1 VTVRTYETLISK
13 VPLEEL
19 PKKRGVGSQLHLF
32 FLEQRVLGVG
42 LVWLGKLGAELENLE
57 RSSLKQ
63 SLILLISVCGFDVT
77 SEYRN

>member
-1 VTVRTYETLISK
+1 VTVRTYETLISE

-19 PKKRGVGSQLHLF
+19 PKKLGVGSQLHLF
-32 FLEQRVLGVG
+32 LGAESFRSWT
-42 LVWLGKLGAELENLE
+42 VWLGKLGVELENPE

-77 SEYRN
+77 SE

>member
-1 VTVRTYETLISK
+1 V
-13 VPLEEL
+13 EL
-19 PKKRGVGSQLHLF
+19 ALNSTFL
-32 FLEQRVLGVG
+32 LEQRVLGVG